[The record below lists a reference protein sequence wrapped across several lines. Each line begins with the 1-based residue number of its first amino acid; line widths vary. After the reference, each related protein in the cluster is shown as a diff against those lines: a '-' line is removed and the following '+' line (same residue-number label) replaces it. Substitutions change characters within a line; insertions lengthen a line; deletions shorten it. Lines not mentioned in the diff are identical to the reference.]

1 MNSDEFW
8 LKKGRRYQEMS
19 FLHLQK
25 NSFSVFLSLIYFI
38 LGNDPLLQRKD
49 FSKRIRRLKRKC
61 NLLFC
66 AKDIVGFSKMRHCI
80 TSLLHQIFLKRL
92 FNFNTEKCTH
102 FWAKYWSLAD
112 SNHKV
117 WTVLIIVRTDSF
129 KFPCLNCPFLH
140 SCKWHFLQQGVS
152 APPDTWVM
160 SRSEMCK

>member
-1 MNSDEFW
+1 M
-8 LKKGRRYQEMS
+8 
-19 FLHLQK
+19 
-25 NSFSVFLSLIYFI
+25 
-38 LGNDPLLQRKD
+38 GNDPLLQRKD

-92 FNFNTEKCTH
+92 FNFNPEKCTH

-140 SCKWHFLQQGVS
+140 ANGIFYSKEYLHLQILESCQGVRCVNKTQHFIFLQ
-152 APPDTWVM
+152 DL
-160 SRSEMCK
+160 